1 MSVFNA
7 SRLQNKTVL
16 ITGASGGIGEAT
28 AILFAKAG
36 SNVILAARRTEV
48 LAKVKAAC
56 ETAYKESGIQ
66 TGGKFAAIKLDVSDK
81 NAVAN
86 LWNDVPQELRDVDIL
101 VNNAGFVL
109 GVERVGDINP
119 NDIEAMFATNVLGL
133 ISVTQALIK
142 DFKERKKGHF
152 INIGSVAGRE
162 PYVGGSIYCATKH
175 AVSAFTGSLMRELVD
190 TPIRVTEIQPG
201 MVETDFSV
209 TRYRGDKT
217 AADKVYAGLQP
228 LVAEDIA
235 EEIVWAAARPPH
247 VNLAQVYVLP
257 VNQAS
262 ATLNYRATQVPSEA
276 GFMLL
281 GFVQLSQLTKP
292 EPSTGGFVR
301 AGLKADNQIRGHHSN
316 QGTKTGAACKQGKP
330 LVHVTVTV
338 PLHTTLSLYRV
349 NMGID
354 LRLGDFI
361 PGLLVPPEANI
372 HLTIG
377 IHFLLAALYTLTIT
391 SHPQAFTL
399 VRIVLGIPAGYIF
412 YLYAFYPYETP
423 TRGVDIGLAV
433 VGLYGIMRVIDTCIV
448 DLLVGVHTPP
458 RWVVD
463 GRVLPLPTS
472 FFGRLGYSIDYLLSL
487 RGTSIFKNT
496 TWDWIVPST
505 KRRMPSPKTSRLV
518 FLASASWS
526 LFKQYLI
533 YDALDT
539 LNKSR
544 IWDNRLPHPITDGGL
559 NIFEQLTFAF
569 SVCAGTALSI
579 SFPAT
584 MVAIFA
590 VACGAP
596 VEAWPPMFD
605 APFSAVSLADFW
617 TRRWHSLFRR
627 VFDRLSLGIIHGL
640 EKIHAPLPSHL
651 RKTLRA
657 ILIFALSATLHL
669 FLMYRLPISDTH
681 HHPSFLDR
689 STLFFF
695 LSQPF
700 ALLVEKTV
708 IEPLSGGNI
717 WVTRCWAWG
726 WLLCSGRWWADV
738 WVRRGLWDPK
748 EKVVGYSVARRLLK
762 GTWSP

>member
-262 ATLNYRATQVPSEA
+262 ATLNYRATQ
-276 GFMLL
+276 
-281 GFVQLSQLTKP
+281 
-292 EPSTGGFVR
+292 
-301 AGLKADNQIRGHHSN
+301 
-316 QGTKTGAACKQGKP
+316 
-330 LVHVTVTV
+330 
-338 PLHTTLSLYRV
+338 
-349 NMGID
+349 
-354 LRLGDFI
+354 
-361 PGLLVPPEANI
+361 
-372 HLTIG
+372 
-377 IHFLLAALYTLTIT
+377 
-391 SHPQAFTL
+391 
-399 VRIVLGIPAGYIF
+399 
-412 YLYAFYPYETP
+412 
-423 TRGVDIGLAV
+423 
-433 VGLYGIMRVIDTCIV
+433 
-448 DLLVGVHTPP
+448 
-458 RWVVD
+458 
-463 GRVLPLPTS
+463 
-472 FFGRLGYSIDYLLSL
+472 
-487 RGTSIFKNT
+487 
-496 TWDWIVPST
+496 
-505 KRRMPSPKTSRLV
+505 
-518 FLASASWS
+518 
-526 LFKQYLI
+526 
-533 YDALDT
+533 
-539 LNKSR
+539 
-544 IWDNRLPHPITDGGL
+544 
-559 NIFEQLTFAF
+559 
-569 SVCAGTALSI
+569 
-579 SFPAT
+579 
-584 MVAIFA
+584 
-590 VACGAP
+590 
-596 VEAWPPMFD
+596 
-605 APFSAVSLADFW
+605 
-617 TRRWHSLFRR
+617 
-627 VFDRLSLGIIHGL
+627 
-640 EKIHAPLPSHL
+640 
-651 RKTLRA
+651 
-657 ILIFALSATLHL
+657 
-669 FLMYRLPISDTH
+669 
-681 HHPSFLDR
+681 
-689 STLFFF
+689 
-695 LSQPF
+695 
-700 ALLVEKTV
+700 
-708 IEPLSGGNI
+708 
-717 WVTRCWAWG
+717 
-726 WLLCSGRWWADV
+726 
-738 WVRRGLWDPK
+738 
-748 EKVVGYSVARRLLK
+748 
-762 GTWSP
+762 